1 MLQKNLKY
9 AMGIILGNTYAM
21 EFVKNLAKNYCIMH
35 SIVLEKKRCT
45 SKKKGIKTIHVRII
59 FLSLSRIWFIDE
71 IRVSCSNYSYSNY
84 SNTLR
89 YSNLEY
95 S

>member
-35 SIVLEKKRCT
+35 SA
-45 SKKKGIKTIHVRII
+45 
-59 FLSLSRIWFIDE
+59 
-71 IRVSCSNYSYSNY
+71 
-84 SNTLR
+84 
-89 YSNLEY
+89 
-95 S
+95 